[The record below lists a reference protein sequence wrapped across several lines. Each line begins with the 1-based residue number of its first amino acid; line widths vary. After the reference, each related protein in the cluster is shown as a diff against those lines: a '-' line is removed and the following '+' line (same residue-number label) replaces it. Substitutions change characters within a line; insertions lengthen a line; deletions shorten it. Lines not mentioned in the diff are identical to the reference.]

1 MGIGEMYAL
10 ICALVWASAVVM
22 YKNVSE
28 TMTANTLNLTKNVIG
43 LGLLLPTTLLVEQLN
58 IPQLTWQT
66 WLLVAASGY
75 VGIALADTLF
85 IQALRVIGASRTAV
99 VASLYSPFVV
109 LLSILFL
116 GERLNLWQGLGF
128 VMILAGILTVIYQRS
143 KQEVDIQL
151 LIKGAAMAALSVL
164 LTAAGVVAMKPAL
177 SYDGFFWLVTFR
189 MAAGVLGM
197 LLYLSIRGKLGT
209 TYNLIFKQPHQ
220 WGMIF
225 SASFFGAYL
234 AMLLWLAGFKYTS
247 ASIASVLNE
256 TSSIFIVLMAA
267 LFLKEPLTTRKI
279 VGVGLAFGGVL
290 VFLGLVS

>member
-1 MGIGEMYAL
+1 MGIGEVYAL
-10 ICALVWASAVVM
+10 VCAVVWASAVVM
-22 YKNVSE
+22 YKHVSE

-43 LGLLLPTTLLVEQLN
+43 LGLLLPTALLVEQLN
-58 IPQLTWQT
+58 IPQLPWQT
-66 WLLVAASGY
+66 WLIVAASGY

-116 GERLNLWQGLGF
+116 GERLNVWQGLGF

-143 KQEVDIQL
+143 KQEVDLPL
-151 LIKGAAMAALSVL
+151 LIKGAAMAAFSVF
-164 LTAAGVVAMKPAL
+164 LTAGGVVAMKPVL
-177 SYDGFFWLVTFR
+177 SNDSFFWLVTFR

-197 LLYLSIRGKLGT
+197 LLYISVRGKLVA
-209 TYNLIFKQPHQ
+209 TYCSVFKQSHQ
-220 WGMIF
+220 WGAIIT
-225 SASFFGAYL
+225 ASVLGAYL

-267 LFLKEPLTTRKI
+267 LFLKEPLTVRKI
-279 VGVGLAFGGVL
+279 LGVGLAFSGVL
-290 VFLGLVS
+290 VFLGLLN